1 LLTISI
7 SPANTVRANRLLCLD
22 PRRDYNASLLLMR
35 IFLLKDTIYA
45 DNDVAASSFEFDSA
59 VAGVF
64 PDMLKRSI
72 PGYAA
77 SIQAI
82 GTLAARHAQA
92 GTRCYD
98 LGCSLGAATL
108 AIRQN
113 ISVPDCRII
122 AVDNAPAMV
131 ERCRAM
137 LAADKSETD
146 VSILE
151 ADVRQIQISRASMV
165 VMNYTLQFL
174 PVDERAAMIS
184 KIHAGMVDDGV
195 FVLSEKVVDEDP
207 QVEKLLVGLHHE
219 FKRRNAYSDLEIS
232 RKRAALENVLIPDTV
247 AAHKQ
252 RLTDA
257 GFRHTGIWLRYFNFI
272 SIVAIK

>member
-1 LLTISI
+1 
-7 SPANTVRANRLLCLD
+7 
-22 PRRDYNASLLLMR
+22 M
-35 IFLLKDTIYA
+35 KDTIYA
-45 DNDVAASSFEFDSA
+45 ADDVGASSFEFDDA
-59 VAGVF
+59 VAEVF
-64 PDMLKRSI
+64 PDMLRRSI

-137 LAADKSETD
+137 LASDKSETD

-151 ADVRQIQISRASMV
+151 ADVREVQISRASMV

-174 PVDERAAMIS
+174 PIDERADMIN

-195 FVLSEKVVDEDP
+195 FVLSEKVIDEDP
-207 QVEKLLVGLHHE
+207 QVEKLLVDLHHE

-252 RLTDA
+252 RLADA
-257 GFRHTGIWLRYFNFI
+257 GFRHTGISLRYFNFI

>member
-1 LLTISI
+1 
-7 SPANTVRANRLLCLD
+7 VG
-22 PRRDYNASLLLMR
+22 
-35 IFLLKDTIYA
+35 
-45 DNDVAASSFEFDSA
+45 NDAFEFDAA
-59 VAGVF
+59 VAEVF
-64 PDMLKRSI
+64 PDMLRRSI

-82 GTLAARHAQA
+82 GTLAARHAQT

-113 ISVPDCRII
+113 IAVPDCRII
-122 AVDNAPAMV
+122 AVDSAPAMV
-131 ERCRAM
+131 ERCRSII
-137 LAADKSETD
+137 AADKSATD

-151 ADVRQIQISRASMV
+151 ADVRQIQISRASVV

-174 PVDERAAMIS
+174 PAGERAEMIA
-184 KIHAGMVDDGV
+184 KIYAGMVDGGV
-195 FVLSEKVVDEDP
+195 FLLSEKVVDEDP
-207 QVEKLLVGLHHE
+207 KVEELLVDLHHD

-232 RKRAALENVLIPDTV
+232 RKRAALGNVLIPDTV
-247 AAHKQ
+247 AAHKK
-252 RLTDA
+252 RLADA
-257 GFRHTGIWLRYFNFI
+257 GFRQSGIWLRYFNFI

>member
-1 LLTISI
+1 
-7 SPANTVRANRLLCLD
+7 
-22 PRRDYNASLLLMR
+22 M
-35 IFLLKDTIYA
+35 KDTIFA
-45 DNDVAASSFEFDSA
+45 AEDVGVSAFEFDGA
-59 VAGVF
+59 VAEVF
-64 PDMLKRSI
+64 PDMLRRSI

-108 AIRQN
+108 AMRKKIA
-113 ISVPDCRII
+113 VADCRII
-122 AVDNAPAMV
+122 AVDSAPAMV
-131 ERCRAM
+131 ERCRDI
-137 LAADKSETD
+137 LAEEKSDTD

-151 ADVRQIQISRASMV
+151 ADVRQIEISRASMV

-174 PVDERAAMIS
+174 PVDERADMIS
-184 KIHAGMVDDGV
+184 KIHAGMIDGGV

-207 QVEKLLVGLHHE
+207 QVEEMLVELHHE

-252 RLTDA
+252 RLNDA
-257 GFRHTGIWLRYFNFI
+257 GFRHSGTWLRYFNFI

>member
-1 LLTISI
+1 
-7 SPANTVRANRLLCLD
+7 
-22 PRRDYNASLLLMR
+22 M
-35 IFLLKDTIYA
+35 KDTIYA
-45 DNDVAASSFEFDSA
+45 SEDVAASSFEFDDA
-59 VAGVF
+59 VAEVF
-64 PDMLKRSI
+64 PDMLRRSI

-113 ISVPDCRII
+113 IAVNDCRII
-122 AVDNAPAMV
+122 AVDSAPAMV
-131 ERCRAM
+131 ERCRGI
-137 LAADKSETD
+137 LTADKSVAE

-151 ADVRQIQISRASMV
+151 ADVREIQISRASMV

-174 PVDERAAMIS
+174 PVDERADMIR
-184 KIHAGMVDDGV
+184 KIHAGMVDGGV

-207 QVEKLLVGLHHE
+207 DVEALLVDLHHE

-232 RKRAALENVLIPDTV
+232 RKRTALENVLVPDTV
-247 AAHKQ
+247 AVHKR

-257 GFRHTGIWLRYFNFI
+257 GFRHSGIWLRYFNFI

>member
-1 LLTISI
+1 
-7 SPANTVRANRLLCLD
+7 
-22 PRRDYNASLLLMR
+22 M
-35 IFLLKDTIYA
+35 KDTIFA
-45 DNDVAASSFEFDSA
+45 AEDVGASAFEFDGA
-59 VAGVF
+59 VAEVF
-64 PDMLKRSI
+64 PDMLRRSI

-108 AIRQN
+108 AMRKN
-113 ISVPDCRII
+113 IAVADCRII
-122 AVDNAPAMV
+122 AVDSAPAMV
-131 ERCRAM
+131 ERCRGI
-137 LAADKSETD
+137 LAEEKSDTD

-151 ADVRQIQISRASMV
+151 ADVRQIEISRASMV

-174 PVDERAAMIS
+174 PVDERADMIS
-184 KIHAGMVDDGV
+184 KIHAGMIDGGV

-207 QVEKLLVGLHHE
+207 QVEEMLVELHHE

-252 RLTDA
+252 RLNDA
-257 GFRHTGIWLRYFNFI
+257 GFRHLGTWLRYFNFI

>member
-1 LLTISI
+1 
-7 SPANTVRANRLLCLD
+7 
-22 PRRDYNASLLLMR
+22 
-35 IFLLKDTIYA
+35 
-45 DNDVAASSFEFDSA
+45 
-59 VAGVF
+59 
-64 PDMLKRSI
+64 MLRRSI

-108 AIRQN
+108 AMRKKIA
-113 ISVPDCRII
+113 VADCRII
-122 AVDNAPAMV
+122 AVDSAPAMV
-131 ERCRAM
+131 ERCRDI
-137 LAADKSETD
+137 LAEEKSDTD

-151 ADVRQIQISRASMV
+151 ADVRQIEISRASMV

-174 PVDERAAMIS
+174 PVDERADMIS
-184 KIHAGMVDDGV
+184 KIHAGMIDGGV

-207 QVEKLLVGLHHE
+207 QVEELLVELHHE

-252 RLTDA
+252 RLNDA
-257 GFRHTGIWLRYFNFI
+257 GFRHSGTWLRYFNFI

>member
-1 LLTISI
+1 M
-7 SPANTVRANRLLCLD
+7 PAFTGRGYA
-22 PRRDYNASLLLMR
+22 
-35 IFLLKDTIYA
+35 ILKDTIYA
-45 DNDVAASSFEFDSA
+45 DDDVAASSFEFDTA
-59 VAGVF
+59 VAEVF
-64 PDMLKRSI
+64 PDMLRRSI

-82 GTLAARHAQA
+82 GALAARHALA

-137 LAADKSETD
+137 LASDKSETD

-174 PVDERAAMIS
+174 PVDERADMIS

-195 FVLSEKVVDEDP
+195 FVLSEKVVDDDS
-207 QVEKLLVGLHHE
+207 QVEKLLIDLHHE

-247 AAHKQ
+247 AVHKQ
-252 RLTDA
+252 RLADA